1 MIDSRMLF
9 GTYCE
14 VSIDTLR
21 EIRIKYI
28 EDYESLVQYLVD
40 FHLLKQKPSILAI
53 DCLESYCE
61 QPQSAIP
68 TMQRTHMMPPS
79 MNSSSFGNQVNTPM
93 AINTNITHLMRLN
106 FLLTLI
112 ADCQKHLDNSLFHSQ
127 NLIVSYRSGNAS

>member
-61 QPQSAIP
+61 QP
-68 TMQRTHMMPPS
+68 
-79 MNSSSFGNQVNTPM
+79 
-93 AINTNITHLMRLN
+93 
-106 FLLTLI
+106 
-112 ADCQKHLDNSLFHSQ
+112 
-127 NLIVSYRSGNAS
+127 